1 MSGYTAAKTRR
12 AVPEQTLAKV
22 YEERAKECAR
32 AAEVTDDPVFRRLLL
47 MLASQ
52 WKLAAY
58 EEAKSKDTSST
69 TTQSTPVGE
78 RHSVDRREP

>member
-1 MSGYTAAKTRR
+1 MSGHTAAKTRR

-52 WKLAAY
+52 WKLAAH

-78 RHSVDRREP
+78 RHSLDRREP

>member
-52 WKLAAY
+52 WKFAAH

-69 TTQSTPVGE
+69 TTQSTP
-78 RHSVDRREP
+78 